1 MAFTRRREN
10 RPNET
15 ALVEAIDA
23 KLARLAPALRGSR
36 PDQAELVLRW
46 LNELLDQRIEVTRTN
61 GESEA
66 PVHHG
71 GR

>member
-1 MAFTRRREN
+1 MVFLRRREPG
-10 RPNET
+10 PNET

-36 PDQAELVLRW
+36 PDQAALVLMW
-46 LNELLDQRIEVTRTN
+46 LDQLLDQRIEVTRIN

-66 PVHHG
+66 PVRD
-71 GR
+71 GRR